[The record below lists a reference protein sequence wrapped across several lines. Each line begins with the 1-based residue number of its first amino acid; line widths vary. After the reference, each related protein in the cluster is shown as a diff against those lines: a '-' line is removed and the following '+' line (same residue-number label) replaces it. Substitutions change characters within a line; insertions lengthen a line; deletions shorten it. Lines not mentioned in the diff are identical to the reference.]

1 MLVAIDDYTNKKW
14 SFYLDDDNPM
24 TQSMEDQLGMFE
36 AMAQDEL
43 DDDDDEFYD
52 DDDFDDNINNDCD
65 DDNSNDSSQFFDVE
79 SENDEVVET

>member
-1 MLVAIDDYTNKKW
+1 
-14 SFYLDDDNPM
+14 M

-52 DDDFDDNINNDCD
+52 DDDFDDDCD

-79 SENDEVVET
+79 SENDEVVEK